1 MRSLIWLVF
10 LFFLLPGTLAARDVP
25 WVEIFGG
32 YSYFRM
38 PSGIYFDVDHITDE
52 SASLNGWNVTVTG
65 NFNRWLGA
73 EFDFGGY
80 SGTVKAHSARH
91 GGSYPMSMDVR
102 SYLFG
107 PRLSYRG
114 DRRFT
119 PFVHALFGTV
129 GLGNEPLYGHSVYPF
144 GLALGGGFDINV
156 VRHVAIRAIQA
167 DYVRSLLG
175 TSGENNLR
183 LSFGAVL
190 RF

>member
-1 MRSLIWLVF
+1 MRSLVWLVF

-38 PSGIYFDVDHITDE
+38 PSDIFLDVDHHTTE
-52 SASLNGWNVTVTG
+52 EASLNGWNVTVTG

-80 SGTVKAHSARH
+80 SGTVKAESARY
-91 GGSYPMSMDVR
+91 GRPYPMSMDIR
-102 SYLFG
+102 NYLFG

-129 GLGNEPLYGHSVYPF
+129 GLVKGSSYSSPMYPF
-144 GLALGGGFDINV
+144 GLALGGGFDIKV

-175 TSGENNLR
+175 SSGENNLR